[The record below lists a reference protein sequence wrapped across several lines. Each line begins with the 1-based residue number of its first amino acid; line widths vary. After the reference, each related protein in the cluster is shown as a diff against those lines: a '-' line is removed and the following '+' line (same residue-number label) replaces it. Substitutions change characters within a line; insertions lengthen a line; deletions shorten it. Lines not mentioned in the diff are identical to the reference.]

1 MEIAKIMQRLNE
13 SRATEQGGIKTASA
27 TPAPTSPDALRAALR
42 DTLSAAPQTMKTA
55 AVAPTA
61 NPTGDLL
68 KLAEDLTSA
77 EEEALLKQASL
88 YGAAMCDGF
97 MARYAQ
103 YEEAANQVAPVVKT
117 AAAQATVPV
126 QTPMQFPADAGLE
139 TIKMAAANDPAFQKF
154 AAENPD
160 LVKEAVD
167 LGYRQ
172 TWDALVKQANDDFQR
187 GYEDTLQETHKM
199 AAECY
204 KTGAIMINNVLR
216 TMQSAA

>member
-1 MEIAKIMQRLNE
+1 MEIGKIMQRLNE
-13 SRATEQGGIKTASA
+13 SRAAEQGGIKTAS
-27 TPAPTSPDALRAALR
+27 TPTPTSPDALRSALR
-42 DTLSAAPQTMKTA
+42 DTLAAAPQTTKVA
-55 AVAPTA
+55 AVAPT

-103 YEEAANQVAPVVKT
+103 YETAAEQVAPAVKT
-117 AAAQATVPV
+117 AAAQATG
-126 QTPMQFPADAGLE
+126 PMTAPANFPADAGLE

-154 AAENPD
+154 AASNPD

-187 GYEDTLQETHKM
+187 GYEDTLAETHKM
-199 AAECY
+199 ASECY
-204 KTGAIMINNVLR
+204 KAGAITINNVLR
-216 TMQSAA
+216 SMAA